1 MSTPSMP
8 SDSGAEQGRE
18 MGFDSRRAWLAG
30 LGGLA
35 AGAILTRSAQAG
47 PLDPPVG
54 PVSPTGSTL
63 DQIKQSVA
71 RDGGIAEA
79 RRPITQ
85 TSGWNITEPGS
96 YYLTENI
103 SGAGLVILASDVD
116 LDLNG
121 FTVSNDG
128 GFSAIT
134 VYSLGLR
141 NVRIRNGTVR
151 AELVSGGIDGVLLA
165 GVGGTTNS
173 DFVVENL
180 HVSGYGRGQIAGQA
194 GSSVSVN
201 RLIVRRCSLRAVD
214 AIGSAGVWAGGGAIV
229 EDCAISST
237 GATSR
242 SIGVSAMGG
251 CVVRRCQFSDLGAG
265 AYLNGQSLVS
275 ECLFTSVGQGISI
288 QAGDSSRIERCGLFN
303 LRGFGMNLLS
313 RTTVADCTL
322 ENVAANAPFGNGIGI
337 QATQRLRLERTYIS
351 RAASHGVQV
360 TGFDTVVQDCVFT
373 ENAGIGLTC
382 IGPAQIERC
391 HFANNNG
398 AISVDQLTR
407 ISQCHLDFNGAFGV
421 RATATLGGV
430 DVVDCTIT
438 RHTTGVSIAAAS
450 GCAVRR
456 CMFFDNSTAISAPSG
471 NFALYASG
479 AAAAN
484 TATNPNINI
493 GV

>member
-1 MSTPSMP
+1 MP

-63 DQIKQSVA
+63 EQIKQTVA

-85 TSGWNITEPGS
+85 TSGWSIIEPGA

-103 SGAGLVILASDVD
+103 NGAILTINASDVD

-128 GFSAIT
+128 GRAAIT
-134 VYSLGLR
+134 VYSNGLR

-151 AELVSGGIDGVLLA
+151 AQFVSGGIDGVLFA
-165 GVGGTTNS
+165 GFGGTSNGECLA
-173 DFVVENL
+173 ENL
-180 HVSGYGRGQIAGQA
+180 HVSGYGRGQISGFSNS
-194 GSSVSVN
+194 GVGVN
-201 RLIVRRCSLRAVD
+201 RLVVRHCTLRATD
-214 AIGSAGVWAGGGAIV
+214 ATGSAGVYGGSNAVVEECAILGGSATGRGVGVNAQGGA
-229 EDCAISST
+229 
-237 GATSR
+237 
-242 SIGVSAMGG
+242 
-251 CVVRRCQFSDLGAG
+251 VVRRCHFAELGG
-265 AYLNGQSLVS
+265 GVYLNGQSLVQ
-275 ECLFTSVGQGISI
+275 ECLFTTLGQGISI

-322 ENVAANAPFGNGIGI
+322 ENVAANAPFGNGVGI
-337 QATQRLRLERTYIS
+337 QATQRLRLERTYVS

-360 TGFDTVVQDCVFT
+360 AGFDTVVQDCVFT

-471 NFALYASG
+471 NFALCASG